1 MVCGSESSEG
11 STSVRK
17 GYAIRIRSIPVGGW
31 RGAVISGFLVNL
43 VNAAGS
49 KRIMHAAGAFVSFEL
64 SPSFY
69 DET

>member
-1 MVCGSESSEG
+1 MVCGSGSSDG

-17 GYAIRIRSIPVGGW
+17 GYAIRGIPAGGC
-31 RGAVISGFLVNL
+31 RVAVISVFLVNL
-43 VNAAGS
+43 INAAGS
-49 KRIMHAAGAFVSFEL
+49 KRIMHAAGAFVSFER